1 MGQATNSAMARGRVG
16 NGLGVG
22 IGGESIDGAVF
33 DEVLE
38 GEGLG
43 GKLERSGILIS
54 RSKVSERGIR
64 VEVDWIK

>member
-22 IGGESIDGAVF
+22 AGAESIDGAVF
-33 DEVLE
+33 DEALE

-43 GKLERSGILIS
+43 GGVERSGILIS
-54 RSKVSERGIR
+54 RSRVSENR
-64 VEVDWIK
+64 EE